1 MNKEL
6 FNKLFIHE
14 YEKIKKD
21 ELKSCGGKA
30 NVIHLPLNA
39 SISLKLVPNSW
50 FNKVLFPAQSKEG
63 MMKINP
69 YY

>member
-1 MNKEL
+1 VGEKE
-6 FNKLFIHE
+6 
-14 YEKIKKD
+14 
-21 ELKSCGGKA
+21 
-30 NVIHLPLNA
+30 VIYLPLNA

-50 FNKVLFPAQSKEG
+50 FNKVLFPAQNDEG